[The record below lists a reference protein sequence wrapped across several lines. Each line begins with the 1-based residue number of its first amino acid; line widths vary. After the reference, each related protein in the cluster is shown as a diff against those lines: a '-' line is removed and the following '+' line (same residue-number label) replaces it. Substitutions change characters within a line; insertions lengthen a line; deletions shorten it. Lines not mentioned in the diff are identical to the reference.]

1 METTRLGCLLDLPC
15 PRCTWTEEVVARGK
29 MVVDEEIE
37 KEILE
42 EIEREAL
49 EEMGGAIGT

>member
-1 METTRLGCLLDLPC
+1 
-15 PRCTWTEEVVARGK
+15 